1 MIWRIG
7 VKSKEVNIFNLD
19 AVIMTAESLYE
30 EEESQTLFKKDKKVE
45 KELKIYI
52 KE

>member
-1 MIWRIG
+1 M
-7 VKSKEVNIFNLD
+7 KNKEVNIFNLNI
-19 AVIMTAESLYE
+19 VIMAVESLYE
-30 EEESQTLFKKDKKVE
+30 KEENQTLFKKDKKVE

>member
-1 MIWRIG
+1 M
-7 VKSKEVNIFNLD
+7 VV
-19 AVIMTAESLYE
+19 ESLYKKE
-30 EEESQTLFKKDKKVE
+30 KNQILFKKNKKVE